1 LSYSDA
7 LPEWKLLDKIGRVL
21 VMGQGKQDSI
31 YDRMRYKEYTHLEML
46 NVKKIEASFL
56 KLGDLP
62 LWIRKNH
69 NLKILIISNNILKDI
84 KKEILPPNLVEISAE
99 NNLMTAIDLSQ
110 QTHLARLD
118 LNNNKLA
125 QINLKNLTE
134 LT

>member
-1 LSYSDA
+1 